1 MDPFRDRHA
10 IVTGGSSGIGL
21 ATVGR
26 LAARGAR
33 ISVIALEDEYLAAL
47 RAAPPPLAS
56 LHLEAA
62 DVSRREEAEAAVAR
76 CVAAHGPCDLLIT
89 SAGIARPGYFH
100 EIPIEVFE
108 RHMEVNYFGTLYCI
122 RAVVPS
128 MMARRRGTIA
138 AISSS
143 AGLISV
149 FGYTAYG
156 PSKFAVRGL
165 CDVLRIEL
173 KPHGIH
179 VACVYPSDV
188 DTPQLAGEEPYKPA
202 ETRRIAGTIEPIPP
216 EQVADAILR
225 GIRRRS
231 PVIYA
236 DPKTRLLGRV
246 ANTAPGFTRLYMN
259 TSTRRARRAMKKQPG

>member
-1 MDPFRDRHA
+1 MDPFCDHHV

-33 ISVIALEDEYLAAL
+33 ISVIALEDEYMEAL

-62 DVSRREEAEAAVAR
+62 DVSRREEAEAAIAR
-76 CVAAHGPCDLLIT
+76 CVTAHGPADILIT
-89 SAGIARPGYFH
+89 SAGIARPGHFH
-100 EIPIEVFE
+100 EIPVEVFE
-108 RHMEVNYFGTLYCI
+108 RHMQVNYFGTLWCI

-128 MMARRRGTIA
+128 MMARRRGTIV

-156 PSKFAVRGL
+156 PSKYAVRGL
-165 CDVLRIEL
+165 ADVLRIEM
-173 KPHGIH
+173 KPHGVH

-202 ETRRIAGTIEPIPP
+202 ETHRISGTVKPIPP
-216 EQVADAILR
+216 EQVADAILQ

-231 PVIYA
+231 PVVYA
-236 DPKTRLLGRV
+236 DAKTRLFAKIAGIS
-246 ANTAPGFTRLYMN
+246 PGFVRLYMN
-259 TSTRRARRAMKKQPG
+259 TSTRRARWAMKKRPA

>member
-1 MDPFRDRHA
+1 
-10 IVTGGSSGIGL
+10 
-21 ATVGR
+21 
-26 LAARGAR
+26 
-33 ISVIALEDEYLAAL
+33 
-47 RAAPPPLAS
+47 
-56 LHLEAA
+56 
-62 DVSRREEAEAAVAR
+62 
-76 CVAAHGPCDLLIT
+76 
-89 SAGIARPGYFH
+89 
-100 EIPIEVFE
+100 
-108 RHMEVNYFGTLYCI
+108 MEVNYFGTLWCI

-165 CDVLRIEL
+165 TDVLRIEL

-179 VACVYPSDV
+179 VACIYPSDV

-202 ETRRIAGTIEPIPP
+202 ELHRIAGTIKPIPP

-225 GIRRRS
+225 GVARKR
-231 PVIYA
+231 PVIYT
-236 DPKTRLLGRV
+236 DPRTRWLARLAGS
-246 ANTAPGFTRLYMN
+246 APGFTRFYMN
-259 TSTRRARRAMKKQPG
+259 QATRRARRRPAVP

>member
-1 MDPFRDRHA
+1 MDPFRDKHA
-10 IVTGGSSGIGL
+10 LVTGGSSGIGL
-21 ATVGR
+21 ATVRR

-33 ISVIALEDEYLAAL
+33 VSVIALEDSYMAAL
-47 RAAPPPLAS
+47 RADPPPLAS
-56 LHLEAA
+56 LPLEAA
-62 DVSRREEAEAAVAR
+62 DVSRREEVEAAIAR
-76 CVAAHGPCDLLIT
+76 CVSAHGPCDLLLT

-108 RHMEVNYFGTLYCI
+108 RHMEVNYFGTLYSI

-138 AISSS
+138 AISST
-143 AGLISV
+143 AGMISV

-156 PSKFAVRGL
+156 PSKYAVRGL

-179 VACVYPSDV
+179 VACIFPSDV

-202 ETRRIAGTIEPIPP
+202 ELHRISGTIKPIPP

-225 GIRRRS
+225 GIRRQS
-231 PVIYA
+231 PVIFTDA
-236 DPKTRLLGRV
+236 KTRMLAKV
-246 ANTAPGFTRLYMN
+246 AGAAPGFTRLYMN
-259 TSTRRARRAMKKQPG
+259 TSTRLARREMKRHQN

>member
-10 IVTGGSSGIGL
+10 LVTGGSSGIGL

-33 ISVIALEDEYLAAL
+33 VSVIALEDSYMETL
-47 RAAPPPLAS
+47 RAAPPPLTS

-62 DVSRREEAEAAVAR
+62 DVSLREEAEAAVGR
-76 CVAAHGPCDLLIT
+76 CVAAHGPVDILIT

-100 EIPIEVFE
+100 EIPVEVFE
-108 RHMEVNYFGTLYCI
+108 RHMQVNYFGTLWCI
-122 RAVVPS
+122 RAVAPS

-156 PSKFAVRGL
+156 PSKYAVRGL

-179 VACVYPSDV
+179 VACIYPSDV
-188 DTPQLAGEEPYKPA
+188 DTPQLAGEEPFKPP
-202 ETRRIAGTIEPIPP
+202 ETQRIAGTIKPIPP

-225 GIRRRS
+225 GIRRHS

-236 DPKTRLLGRV
+236 DSKTRLLARLAG
-246 ANTAPGFTRLYMN
+246 TAPGFTRLYMD
-259 TSTRRARRAMKKQPG
+259 TSTRLARRALKKGKG

>member
-10 IVTGGSSGIGL
+10 LITGGSSGIGL
-21 ATVGR
+21 ATVRR
-26 LAARGAR
+26 LAAQGAR
-33 ISVIALEDEYLAAL
+33 ISVIALEDSYLAAL
-47 RAAPPPLAS
+47 RADPPPLVS

-62 DVSRREEAEAAVAR
+62 DVSHREEAEAAVAG
-76 CVAAHGPCDLLIT
+76 CAAAHGPVDVLIT

-100 EIPIEVFE
+100 EIPVEVFE
-108 RHMEVNYFGTLYCI
+108 RHMEVNYLGTLWCI

-143 AGLISV
+143 AGLISI

-156 PSKFAVRGL
+156 ASKYAVRGL

-179 VACVYPSDV
+179 VACIYPSDV
-188 DTPQLAGEEPYKPA
+188 DTPQLAGEEPYKPE
-202 ETRRIAGTIEPIPP
+202 ETRRIVGTVKPIPP

-225 GIRRRS
+225 GIRRHS

-236 DPKTRLLGRV
+236 DGKTRVLARV
-246 ANTAPGFTRLYMN
+246 SGALPGFTRFYMN
-259 TSTRRARRAMKKQPG
+259 TSTRLARRAIKRGKG

>member
-10 IVTGGSSGIGL
+10 LVTGGSSGIGL
-21 ATVGR
+21 ATVRR

-33 ISVIALEDEYLAAL
+33 TSVIALDDPYLAAL
-47 RAAPPPLAS
+47 RADPPPLAS
-56 LHLEAA
+56 LHLEVA
-62 DVSRREEAEAAVAR
+62 DVSRRDEAEAAIGR

-89 SAGIARPGYFH
+89 CAGIARPGYFH

-165 CDVLRIEL
+165 CDVLRIEM

-179 VACVYPSDV
+179 VACIYPSDV
-188 DTPQLAGEEPYKPA
+188 DTPQLAGEEPYKP
-202 ETRRIAGTIEPIPP
+202 EELHRIAGTIKPIPP
-216 EQVADAILR
+216 EQVADAILH
-225 GIRRRS
+225 GLRRRS

-236 DPKTRLLGRV
+236 DPKTRLLARLAG
-246 ANTAPGFTRLYMN
+246 TAPGFTRLYMN
-259 TSTRRARRAMKKQPG
+259 TSMRRARRAMRSRQS

>member
-10 IVTGGSSGIGL
+10 LVTGGSSGIGL
-21 ATVGR
+21 ASVRR
-26 LAARGAR
+26 LAAQGAR
-33 ISVIALEDEYLAAL
+33 ISVIALEDSYMAAL
-47 RAAPPPLAS
+47 RADPPPLAS

-76 CVAAHGPCDLLIT
+76 CVAAHGPCDILLT

-100 EIPIEVFE
+100 EIPVEVFE
-108 RHMEVNYFGTLYCI
+108 RHMEVNYFGTLWCI

-143 AGLISV
+143 AGVISV
-149 FGYTAYG
+149 FGYSAYG

-165 CDVLRIEL
+165 TDVLRIEL

-179 VACVYPSDV
+179 VVCIYPSDV

-202 ETRRIAGTIEPIPP
+202 ELHRIAGTIRPIPP

-236 DPKTRLLGRV
+236 DSKTRLFARLSG
-246 ANTAPGFTRLYMN
+246 TLPGFTRFYMS
-259 TSTRRARRAMKKQPG
+259 TSTRLARRAIKKGRG

>member
-33 ISVIALEDEYLAAL
+33 ISVIALEDEYLAGL

-62 DVSRREEAEAAVAR
+62 DVSRREEAEAAIAR
-76 CVAAHGPCDLLIT
+76 CVTAHGPCDLLIT

-100 EIPIEVFE
+100 EMPIEVFE
-108 RHMEVNYFGTLYCI
+108 RHMQVNYFGTLYCI

-128 MMARRRGTIA
+128 MMTRRRGTIA
-138 AISSS
+138 AISST

-179 VACVYPSDV
+179 VACIYPSDV

-202 ETRRIAGTIEPIPP
+202 ETRRIAGTIHLIPP

-225 GIRRRS
+225 GVRRRS

-236 DPKTRLLGRV
+236 DPKTRLFARV
-246 ANTAPGFTRLYMN
+246 AGIAPGFVRLYMN
-259 TSTRRARRAMKKQPG
+259 TSTRRVRRAMKKQKS

>member
-1 MDPFRDRHA
+1 MNPFRDRHA
-10 IVTGGSSGIGL
+10 LVTGGSSGIGL
-21 ATVGR
+21 ATVHR
-26 LAARGAR
+26 LAAQGAR
-33 ISVIALEDEYLAAL
+33 VSVIALEDPYLATL
-47 RAAPPPLAS
+47 RADPPPLAS

-62 DVSRREEAEAAVAR
+62 DVSLREEAEAAVAR
-76 CVAAHGPCDLLIT
+76 GVAAQGPVDILIT

-100 EIPIEVFE
+100 EIPAEVFE
-108 RHMEVNYFGTLYCI
+108 RHMGVNYLGTLWCI

-128 MMARRRGTIA
+128 MMARRRGTIV

-143 AGLISV
+143 AGLFSV

-156 PSKFAVRGL
+156 PTKFAVRGL

-202 ETRRIAGTIEPIPP
+202 ELRRIAGTVKPIPP

-225 GIRRRS
+225 GIRRRR

-236 DPKTRLLGRV
+236 DSKTRLLARV
-246 ANTAPGFTRLYMN
+246 AGTLPGFTRLYMN
-259 TSTRRARRAMKKQPG
+259 TSTRRARRAVRQAPG

>member
-10 IVTGGSSGIGL
+10 LVTGGSSGIGL
-21 ATVGR
+21 ATVRR

-33 ISVIALEDEYLAAL
+33 ISVIALEDSYLADL
-47 RAAPPPLAS
+47 RADPPPLAS

-62 DVSRREEAEAAVAR
+62 DVSNREEAETAIGR
-76 CVAAHGPCDLLIT
+76 CVAAHGPCDLLVT

-100 EIPIEVFE
+100 ELPAEVFE
-108 RHMEVNYFGTLYCI
+108 RHMEVNYFGTLWCI

-128 MMARRRGTIA
+128 MMTRRRGTIM

-156 PSKFAVRGL
+156 ATKYAVRGL
-165 CDVLRIEL
+165 TDVLRVEL

-188 DTPQLAGEEPYKPA
+188 DTPQLAGEELYKPA
-202 ETRRIAGTIEPIPP
+202 ETSRVAGTVHPIPP

-231 PVIYA
+231 PVIFA
-236 DPKTRLLGRV
+236 DAKTRLFAKV
-246 ANTAPGFTRLYMN
+246 AGISPGFVRLYMN
-259 TSTRRARRAMKKQPG
+259 TSTRLARRAMKTPRS

>member
-1 MDPFRDRHA
+1 MDPFRDRHV

-21 ATVGR
+21 ATVRR
-26 LAARGAR
+26 LAAREAKV
-33 ISVIALEDEYLAAL
+33 SAIALEDEYMSAL
-47 RAAPPPLAS
+47 RADPPPLAS

-62 DVSRREEAEAAVAR
+62 DVSRREDAEAAIGR
-76 CVAAHGPCDLLIT
+76 CVAAHGPCDILIT
-89 SAGIARPGYFH
+89 SAGIARPGYFQ

-128 MMARRRGTIA
+128 MMARRRGVIA

-143 AGLISV
+143 AGLMSV
-149 FGYTAYG
+149 FGYSAYG

-165 CDVLRIEL
+165 CDVLRIEM

-179 VACVYPSDV
+179 VACIYPSDV

-202 ETRRIAGTIEPIPP
+202 ELHRIAGTIKPIPP

-225 GIRRRS
+225 GIARRR

-236 DPKTRLLGRV
+236 DGKTRWLARLSG
-246 ANTAPGFTRLYMN
+246 TMPGFTRSYMN
-259 TSTRRARRAMKKQPG
+259 ASTRLARRELAAKGR

>member
-10 IVTGGSSGIGL
+10 LVTGGSSGIGL
-21 ATVGR
+21 ATVRR

-33 ISVIALEDEYLAAL
+33 ISVIALEDSYMTAL
-47 RAAPPPLAS
+47 RADPPPLAS

-62 DVSRREEAEAAVAR
+62 DVSRREEAEAAIAR
-76 CVAAHGPCDLLIT
+76 CVAAHGPCDLLLT

-108 RHMEVNYFGTLYCI
+108 RHMAVNYFGTLYCI
-122 RAVVPS
+122 RAVIPS

-165 CDVLRIEL
+165 CEVLRIEM

-179 VACVYPSDV
+179 VACIYPSDV

-202 ETRRIAGTIEPIPP
+202 ELHRVAGTIKPIPP
-216 EQVADAILR
+216 EQVADAIMR
-225 GIRRRS
+225 GIQRRS

-236 DPKTRLLGRV
+236 DPKTRLLARLAG
-246 ANTAPGFTRLYMN
+246 TAPGFTRLYMN
-259 TSTRRARRAMKKQPG
+259 TSTRLAHRGMKRRQG

>member
-1 MDPFRDRHA
+1 MDPFRDQHA
-10 IVTGGSSGIGL
+10 LVTGVSSGIGL
-21 ATVGR
+21 ATVRR

-33 ISVIALEDEYLAAL
+33 ISVVALEDPCLAAL
-47 RAAPPPLAS
+47 RADPPPLAS

-62 DVSRREEAEAAVAR
+62 GVSRREEAEAAIGR

-108 RHMEVNYFGTLYCI
+108 RHMEVDYFGTLYCT

-128 MMARRRGTIA
+128 MMARRRGTFA

-149 FGYTAYG
+149 FGYTAYAA
-156 PSKFAVRGL
+156 SRYAVRGL
-165 CDVLRIEL
+165 CDILRIEL

-179 VACVYPSDV
+179 VACIYPSDV

-202 ETRRIAGTIEPIPP
+202 ETRRIAGTIKPIPP

-231 PVIYA
+231 PVVYA
-236 DPKTRLLGRV
+236 DPKTRWFARV
-246 ANTAPGFTRLYMN
+246 AGTTPWFVRLYMN
-259 TSTRRARRAMKKQPG
+259 TSTRLARRAQQERQG

>member
-10 IVTGGSSGIGL
+10 LVTGGSSGIGL
-21 ATVGR
+21 ATVRR
-26 LAARGAR
+26 LAAQGAR
-33 ISVIALEDEYLAAL
+33 VSVIALEDSYLAAL
-47 RAAPPPLAS
+47 RADPPPLAS

-76 CVAAHGPCDLLIT
+76 CVAAHGPCDILLT

-100 EIPIEVFE
+100 EIPPEVFT
-108 RHMEVNYFGTLYCI
+108 RHMEVNYFGTLWCI

-138 AISSS
+138 AISST

-156 PSKFAVRGL
+156 PSKYAVRGL

-173 KPHGIH
+173 KPHGIY
-179 VACVYPSDV
+179 VACIYPSDV
-188 DTPQLAGEEPYKPA
+188 DTPQLAGEEPFKPA
-202 ETRRIAGTIEPIPP
+202 ETHRVSGTVHPIPP

-231 PVIYA
+231 PVIFT
-236 DPKTRLLGRV
+236 DQKTRALARV
-246 ANTAPGFTRLYMN
+246 SGAMPGFTRVYMN
-259 TSTRRARRAMKKQPG
+259 TSTRLARRAIKREKG

>member
-62 DVSRREEAEAAVAR
+62 DVSRREEAEAAIAR

-108 RHMEVNYFGTLYCI
+108 RHMQVNYFGTLYCI

-128 MMARRRGTIA
+128 MMTRRRGTIA

-143 AGLISV
+143 TGLISV

-165 CDVLRIEL
+165 CDILRIEL

-179 VACVYPSDV
+179 VACIYPSDV
-188 DTPQLAGEEPYKPA
+188 DTPQLAGEEPYKPP
-202 ETRRIAGTIEPIPP
+202 ETRRISGTVKPIPP
-216 EQVADAILR
+216 EQVADAIVR

-236 DPKTRLLGRV
+236 DSQTRLFAKV
-246 ANTAPGFTRLYMN
+246 AGISPGFVRLYMD
-259 TSTRRARRAMKKQPG
+259 TSTRRARRAMKRQER

>member
-10 IVTGGSSGIGL
+10 LVTGGSSGIGL
-21 ATVGR
+21 ATVRR
-26 LAARGAR
+26 LAAQGAR
-33 ISVIALEDEYLAAL
+33 ISVIALEDSYMDAL

-56 LHLEAA
+56 LHLETT
-62 DVSRREEAEAAVAR
+62 DVSRREEAEAAIAR

-89 SAGIARPGYFH
+89 CAGIARPGYFH

-108 RHMEVNYFGTLYCI
+108 RHMEVDYFGTLYCI

-128 MMARRRGTIA
+128 MMARRRGTIV
-138 AISSS
+138 AISSA

-173 KPHGIH
+173 KPHRIH

-202 ETRRIAGTIEPIPP
+202 ETRRVAGTVHPIPP
-216 EQVADAILR
+216 EQAADAIVR

-231 PVIYA
+231 PVIYTDA
-236 DPKTRLLGRV
+236 KTRLLAKAAG
-246 ANTAPGFTRLYMN
+246 AAPGFTRLYMN
-259 TSTRRARRAMKKQPG
+259 ISARLARREMKRRQS

>member
-10 IVTGGSSGIGL
+10 VVTGGSSGIGL

-33 ISVIALEDEYLAAL
+33 VSVIALEDEYMEAL

-56 LHLEAA
+56 LHLEAV
-62 DVSRREEAEAAVAR
+62 DVSQREETEAAIGR
-76 CVAAHGPCDLLIT
+76 CVAAHGPCDLLVT

-108 RHMEVNYFGTLYCI
+108 RHMEVDYFGTLYCI

-128 MMARRRGTIA
+128 MMARRRGTIV

-156 PSKFAVRGL
+156 PAKYAVRGL

-202 ETRRIAGTIEPIPP
+202 ETRRVAGTVHPIPP
-216 EQVADAILR
+216 EQVADAIMR
-225 GIRRRS
+225 GVRRRA
-231 PVIYA
+231 PVIYS
-236 DPKTRLLGRV
+236 DSKTRLLARV
-246 ANTAPGFTRLYMN
+246 ANAAPGFTRLYMN
-259 TSTRRARRAMKKQPG
+259 VSTRRARRARKRRAA